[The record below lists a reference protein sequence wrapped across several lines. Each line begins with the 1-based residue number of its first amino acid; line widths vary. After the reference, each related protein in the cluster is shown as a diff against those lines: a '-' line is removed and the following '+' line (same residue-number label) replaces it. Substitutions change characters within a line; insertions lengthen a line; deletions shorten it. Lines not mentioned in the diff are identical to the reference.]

1 MMAAKAVKARE
12 SKEKEVQQ
20 DLESVLELMDSIGN
34 DSAVPRNIRGVLL
47 DTMDRIQQSNE
58 KEVAIS
64 AAVYSLDDILND
76 INMPS
81 HTRTDLWTII
91 SQLESLKEKLK

>member
-1 MMAAKAVKARE
+1 MPAKAAKSRE
-12 SKEKEVQQ
+12 SKEKDVQQ
-20 DLESVLELMDSIGN
+20 DLESVLELMESIGS
-34 DSAVPRNIRGVLL
+34 DSAVPRNIRSVLL
-47 DTMDRIQQSNE
+47 DTADKISASAE
-58 KEVAIS
+58 KEVAIC

-91 SQLESLKEKLK
+91 SQLESIKEKLK